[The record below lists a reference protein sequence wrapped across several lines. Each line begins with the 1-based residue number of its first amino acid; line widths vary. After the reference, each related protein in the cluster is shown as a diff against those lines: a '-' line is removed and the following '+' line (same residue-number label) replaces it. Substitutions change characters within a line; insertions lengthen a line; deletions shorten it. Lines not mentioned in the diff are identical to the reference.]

1 MPQHIAPPRFNLVFR
16 GQEFVPQNLCARY
29 FWFAVIILEL
39 KINRSQSVS
48 MVRSEFV
55 ILGKLRARSIIANVF
70 YEDEENWRF
79 SMSS

>member
-1 MPQHIAPPRFNLVFR
+1 M
-16 GQEFVPQNLCARY
+16 CARY